1 MSLDAKKLAGDI
13 VNEVSANQA
22 KTGVTSVAAVT
33 PADFC
38 GIWSKAKPILDLVS
52 GVVIF
57 IPGAG
62 ATAGAVLK
70 GLIKVGDTIAAQMN
84 CK

>member
-1 MSLDAKKLAGDI
+1 MALDAKKLADDI
-13 VNEVSANQA
+13 VKEVAATQA
-22 KTGVTSVAAVT
+22 KTGFAAVQAVS

-38 GIWSKAKPILDLVS
+38 GIWAKAKPILDLLS

-62 ATAGAVLK
+62 TTAGAVLK
-70 GLIKVGDTIAAQMN
+70 GLIQVGDTIATQMN